1 MRQEF
6 IQHSEIS
13 SNKIIECKEK
23 GSTFYLHTGN
33 ASFAKVKIDGGVVA
47 KNTSELR
54 CDYLIIKQEIE
65 DIEIFVELK
74 GNKITKATKQ
84 LIASYDK
91 YANKQPNIK
100 HYACIVS
107 SRYPQED
114 TSMQKAKTKLME
126 KFRQKPYIKN
136 EKLEVKYNQAKN
148 KIQRAN

>member
-6 IQHSEIS
+6 IQYSKISNDEI
-13 SNKIIECKEK
+13 ICKEK
-23 GSTFYLHTGN
+23 GRTFHLHTNN

-47 KNTSELR
+47 ENTSELR
-54 CDYLIIKQEIE
+54 CDYLIIKQKTE

-74 GNKITKATKQ
+74 GNKITKAMEQ

-91 YANKQPNIK
+91 YANKRPKTK

-107 SRYPQED
+107 SRYPQKD
-114 TSMQKAKTKLME
+114 TSIQIAEAKLMK

-148 KIQRAN
+148 EIQRAN